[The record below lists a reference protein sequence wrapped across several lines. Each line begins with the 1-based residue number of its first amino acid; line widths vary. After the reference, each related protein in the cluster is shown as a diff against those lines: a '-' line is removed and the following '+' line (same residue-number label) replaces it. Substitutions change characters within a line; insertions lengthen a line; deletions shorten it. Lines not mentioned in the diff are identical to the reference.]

1 MLILIVL
8 LTFTSLALGV
18 MSLYWL
24 FARPQGVVTARL
36 ETIDPSLTLIE
47 NNPVTTM
54 AERVAEPLN
63 RIVPISAMEAAKLQK
78 RLLNAGYRSPDAAM
92 AFRAIQISLIVA
104 IPTLVITLGYL
115 LDRPVKTTAI
125 LSLLGAAIGFYLPR
139 MVLGNKI
146 KQRQLRITWGLA
158 DTLDLMVVAVEAGLG
173 LNAALN
179 RVAEELK
186 KTHPDLHYELELVN
200 LEIRVGRSREEALR
214 NLAERTGVDDI
225 RSFVALLVQADRYGS
240 SIAKAVR
247 IFAESLRT
255 KRRQK
260 AEQASQKAALKLIF
274 PLTVFLFPVILLM
287 ILAPA
292 VMNLIDMLG
301 AGI

>member
-1 MLILIVL
+1 MLILIII
-8 LTFTSLALGV
+8 LTFTSLVLAV

-36 ETIDPSLTLIE
+36 ESMDPSLALIE

-54 AERVAEPLN
+54 AERMAEPLN
-63 RIVPISAMEAAKLQK
+63 RIVPLSAVEAAKLQK
-78 RLLNAGYRSPDAAM
+78 RLLQAGYRSPDAAM
-92 AFRAIQISLIVA
+92 AFRAIQVSLIVA
-104 IPTLVITLGYL
+104 IPTLVITVCYV
-115 LDRPVKTTAI
+115 LDRPVNSGI
-125 LSLLGAAIGFYLPR
+125 VLSLLGAAIGFYLPR
-139 MVLGNKI
+139 FVLSSKI

-186 KTHPDLHYELELVN
+186 RTHPDLHYELELVN

-247 IFAESLRT
+247 VFADSLRT

-274 PLTVFLFPVILLM
+274 PLTAFLFPVIILV

-292 VMNLIDMLG
+292 ALNLLDLLG
-301 AGI
+301 GM